1 MKSTLLSAAVAL
13 AMGLGAAGLHA
24 GQGQTTNQPNVP
36 TTGNTVDDDVD
47 RSRESNDP
55 STQNTGI
62 NRQNNEANRD
72 MNRPNSREANPTT
85 SREMN
90 RNMDRDDM
98 NRDPIDV
105 EDFIE
110 TASAKGHAE
119 IETARM
125 ALENGSPELHAF
137 ANRMIED
144 HSAANAE
151 LRQIAQRA
159 GVEMADDPTL
169 MDRARAMILDVRD
182 DSFDEAYI
190 NNQVDAHEDTIEL
203 FERASQSDNTH
214 IRQFAQDKLP
224 TLKEHLRMA
233 NELKAQHDRRS

>member
-13 AMGLGAAGLHA
+13 AMGLGVTQLHA
-24 GQGQTTNQPNVP
+24 TEGQTTSQPNVP

-47 RSRESNDP
+47 RSR
-55 STQNTGI
+55 
-62 NRQNNEANRD
+62 QNNEANRD
-72 MNRPNSREANPTT
+72 MNRPQTRDANPIT

-98 NRDPIDV
+98 NRDPIDA
-105 EDFIE
+105 EDFVE

-125 ALENGSPELHAF
+125 ALEDGSPELHAY

-159 GVEMADDPTL
+159 DLDVADDPTL
-169 MDRARAMILDVRD
+169 MDRAKAMILDLRD
-182 DSFDEAYI
+182 DSFDEAYV
-190 NNQVDAHEDTIEL
+190 NNQVNAHEESIEL
-203 FERASQSDNTH
+203 FQRAVQSDNPE
-214 IRQFAQDKLP
+214 IRAFAQQKLP
-224 TLKEHLRMA
+224 TLQEHLRMA
-233 NELKAQHDRRS
+233 KELKATYDRNS